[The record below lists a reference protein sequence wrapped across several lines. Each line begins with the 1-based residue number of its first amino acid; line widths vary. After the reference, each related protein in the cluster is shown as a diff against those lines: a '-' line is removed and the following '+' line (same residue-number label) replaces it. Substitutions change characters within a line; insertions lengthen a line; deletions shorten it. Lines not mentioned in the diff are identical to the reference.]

1 MVCAHTYC
9 DKRITVLPFSLKQ
22 KQKQEQKKIQIT
34 SENTS
39 KPLLTAFSL
48 QHILETICLKM
59 CVECE
64 VFIISSKC
72 WAVQKSNE
80 TTESSLW
87 SIVNKRSYLIET
99 LKFVDTIVVFFLCL
113 EAQSDF

>member
-1 MVCAHTYC
+1 M
-9 DKRITVLPFSLKQ
+9 
-22 KQKQEQKKIQIT
+22 
-34 SENTS
+34 
-39 KPLLTAFSL
+39 
-48 QHILETICLKM
+48 ETIFLKM

-80 TTESSLW
+80 TTEYSLW

-113 EAQSDF
+113 EAQSDFKQTLTEEQTE